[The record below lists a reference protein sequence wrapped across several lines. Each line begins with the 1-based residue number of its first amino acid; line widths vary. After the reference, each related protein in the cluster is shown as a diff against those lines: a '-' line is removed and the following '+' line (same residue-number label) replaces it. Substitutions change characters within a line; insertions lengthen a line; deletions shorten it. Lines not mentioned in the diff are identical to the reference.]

1 VNAIKKILKYH
12 TRDSASPQ
20 TLPDAWSWRRRLRGQ
35 RPVAD
40 FTIRTPLDYNDGEM
54 TRRTFFTAVLGLSA
68 LLMGRRAFGEDE
80 GTAEPIQT
88 IHRSEDEWRKL
99 LTPEQFRV
107 LRQKGTE
114 RRFSSPLDKMTA
126 KGEYRCAGCDL
137 TLFTSEMKF
146 DSKTGWPSFFT
157 VIPGR
162 INTRLDHS
170 LFFLR
175 TEYHCARCGGH
186 HGHLFE
192 DGPPPSGLRY
202 CNNGVAL
209 TFAPA

>member
-1 VNAIKKILKYH
+1 M
-12 TRDSASPQ
+12 
-20 TLPDAWSWRRRLRGQ
+20 
-35 RPVAD
+35 
-40 FTIRTPLDYNDGEM
+40 DYNDGEM
-54 TRRTFFTAVLGLSA
+54 TRRTFFTAVLGLSV
-68 LLMGRRAFGEDE
+68 LLVGRRTFGEAD
-80 GTAEPIQT
+80 GAAEPIQT
-88 IHRSEDEWRKL
+88 IQRSEDEWRKL

-107 LRQKGTE
+107 LREEGTE

-137 TLFTSEMKF
+137 TLFTSEMKY
-146 DSKTGWPSFFT
+146 DSTTGWPSFFT

-162 INTRLDHS
+162 VNTRLDHS

-186 HGHLFE
+186 HGHLFD
-192 DGPPPSGLRY
+192 DGPPPTGHRY

-209 TFAPA
+209 TFVPV

>member
-1 VNAIKKILKYH
+1 M
-12 TRDSASPQ
+12 
-20 TLPDAWSWRRRLRGQ
+20 
-35 RPVAD
+35 
-40 FTIRTPLDYNDGEM
+40 DYNDGEM

-68 LLMGRRAFGEDE
+68 LLVGRRAFGEDD
-80 GTAEPIQT
+80 GTAEPIQK

-107 LRQKGTE
+107 LRKEGTE
-114 RRFSSPLDKMTA
+114 RRFSSPLDQMTA

-162 INTRLDHS
+162 VKTRLDHS

-175 TEYHCARCGGH
+175 TEYHCARCRGH
-186 HGHLFE
+186 QGHVFE
-192 DGPPPSGLRY
+192 DGPPPTGLRY

-209 TFAPA
+209 TFVPA